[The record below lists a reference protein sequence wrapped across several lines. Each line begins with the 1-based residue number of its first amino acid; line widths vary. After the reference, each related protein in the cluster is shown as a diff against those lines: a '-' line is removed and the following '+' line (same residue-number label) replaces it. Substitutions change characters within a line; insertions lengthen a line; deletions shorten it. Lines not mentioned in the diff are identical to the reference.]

1 MVVGSDS
8 SSRMIFDKLPK
19 KEIHGQVPQVTNAN
33 RQALSQFEAQSKKDG
48 GPPQNGNYL
57 IDRAYGV
64 GLKSNLS
71 SPLAQDQ

>member
-48 GPPQNGNYL
+48 GPPQNGKFLFIY
-57 IDRAYGV
+57 RV
-64 GLKSNLS
+64 RLKSNLS
-71 SPLAQDQ
+71 GPLAQDQ

>member
-48 GPPQNGNYL
+48 GPPQNGKFLLVYF
-57 IDRAYGV
+57 
-64 GLKSNLS
+64 
-71 SPLAQDQ
+71 